1 MSLEW
6 SYQVLIRR
14 QLNEFGFVDIPSSGY
29 SMFPSI
35 RPGDVC
41 QFRPVV
47 QEQLMIGDVLLFV
60 NEEGK
65 LIGHRLI
72 RITGSEAGMIFECK
86 GDTNNYPDLTVTSD
100 RMLGKLAMIRR
111 VNSKG
116 KSITIPANHYLF
128 SAWGKVMLRLP
139 ILSSSLRKLAI
150 LINASHV
157 QREQR
162 Q

>member
-41 QFRPVV
+41 QFGPVV

-72 RITGSEAGMIFECK
+72 RMTLSEDGMIFECK

-150 LINASHV
+150 LIHASHV